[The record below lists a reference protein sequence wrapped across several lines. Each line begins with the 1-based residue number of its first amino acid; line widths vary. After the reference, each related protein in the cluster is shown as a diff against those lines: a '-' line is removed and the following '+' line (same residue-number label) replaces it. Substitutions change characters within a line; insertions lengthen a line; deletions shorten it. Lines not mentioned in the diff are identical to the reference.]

1 MIRDKRIAIVHAV
14 LVLFALALIARAG
27 HVQLRQH
34 DYWQAEAAKQQYTA
48 AALPASRGDI
58 LDASGGPLAK
68 SRVMIKLAFD
78 PRALRDR
85 RKVYRVLAR
94 ADVPERLARRVLD
107 STRKWVEMPKPFQ
120 PSDVAELVG
129 ARGVRATPVGERV
142 YVLSDGIRRI
152 VGRATASGGAVDG
165 VELALDSLLRGTQ
178 GSARVLRD
186 ARGRRYDT
194 PGGEREAARS
204 GHTVVLTINRTLQ
217 DIADRALADGMAKSG
232 ASGGDVVMMDPW
244 TGEILAMSS
253 QRVGG
258 GGPTL
263 TALTEPFQP
272 GSTLKPF
279 FAAKLLEWKRANLT
293 EEVATFNGSYR
304 TFGRTITDEHR
315 AERLTL
321 AGVLQYS
328 SNIGIVRF
336 VERLSAREEYEA
348 LRDFGF
354 GVPTGVSHSSE
365 SPGTLRPPRF
375 WSKQSAASLA
385 IGYELNVT
393 PLQLATAYASL
404 GNGGK
409 LMSPALIKEIRRP
422 DGSVLYRHVP
432 RVVRQVTTPAVAAE
446 VRRMLEAV
454 VDSGTARDAR
464 LATFEIAGKSGTARR
479 MVGRHYVAGSYTSSF
494 VELFPARDPQYVIL
508 VKIDDPDGAYFGG
521 KIAGPVASRIAE
533 EAFPSRQSSLDAS
546 KLAAS
551 RVVRAPAG
559 DTPAARPV
567 ARTLATRVSD
577 SIAVRDSLARLADT
591 VSAPVAPSA
600 DVPFVVSLAAP
611 PVDSSHERRLRIVP
625 EIRGLTLRRAVRAL
639 HLAGFQVRV
648 TPGLDGTLPPAG
660 SALREGALVRLG
672 ASR

>member
-14 LVLFALALIARAG
+14 LLLFALAIIARAG

-34 DYWQAEAAKQQYTA
+34 AYWLGEAARQQYTA
-48 AALPASRGDI
+48 SELPASRGDI

-68 SRVMIKLAFD
+68 SRVMIKLAVA
-78 PRALRDR
+78 PRDLRDR
-85 RKVYRVLAR
+85 RKVYRVLTR
-94 ADVPERLARRVLD
+94 SHVPDALARRVLD
-107 STRKWVEMPKPFQ
+107 STRKWVELPKPFQ
-120 PSDVAELVG
+120 PSDVSELVG
-129 ARGVRATPVGERV
+129 ARGVHMTPVGERV

-152 VGRATASGGAVDG
+152 VGRASATGGAVDG

-194 PGGEREAARS
+194 PDGEREPPRS

-217 DIADRALADGMAKSG
+217 DITDRALAEGMAKSG

-253 QRVGG
+253 RRGGG

-263 TALTEPFQP
+263 TTLTEPFQP

-293 EEVATFNGSYR
+293 EEVATFGGSYR
-304 TFGRTITDEHR
+304 TFGRTLTDEHR
-315 AERLTL
+315 AESLTL
-321 AGVLQYS
+321 ADVLRFS

-336 VERLSAREEYEA
+336 VERLSAREEYEI

-354 GVPTGVSHSSE
+354 GVPTGVAHSSE
-365 SPGTLRPPRF
+365 SPGTLRPPKS

-393 PLQLATAYASL
+393 PIQLATAYASL
-404 GNGGK
+404 ANGGK
-409 LMSPALIKEIRRP
+409 LMTPALIKEIRRP

-432 RVVRQVTTPAVAAE
+432 RVVRRVTTPVVAAQ
-446 VRRMLEAV
+446 VRHMLEAV
-454 VDSGTARDAR
+454 VDSGTAKDAR
-464 LATFEIAGKSGTARR
+464 MATFEIAGKSGTARR

-533 EAFPSRQSSLDAS
+533 EAFPSRHSSLDAS

-551 RVVRAPAG
+551 RITRPSPAN
-559 DTPAARPV
+559 DSPAARPV
-567 ARTLATRVSD
+567 
-577 SIAVRDSLARLADT
+577 SIASRATDSSAIRDSLARMADT
-591 VSAPVAPSA
+591 VSAPTEPNA
-600 DVPFVVSLAAP
+600 DVPFVVSLETP
-611 PVDSSHERRLRIVP
+611 LVEPKHEPRLRMVP

-648 TPGLDGTLPPAG
+648 IPGIEGTVPPAG
-660 SALREGALVRLG
+660 SAVREGTLVRLG
-672 ASR
+672 ASQ